1 MSQEQSRSEQRGGS
15 EQRSGLEQ
23 PEIAKALE
31 ELALDEELEGVE
43 RSSDSVD
50 VAIAKGDRAEISA
63 RAAARISQD
72 QTQVKYASWAL
83 ILATGWHFV
92 MGVVSL
98 AEGTV
103 RTSRGMLGMLELLLA
118 VVLLWAAWGGQKADR
133 QVLRVGLFGV
143 AGGALVSLLSWRIL
157 GLGVDV
163 VSWGLVWV
171 GLGALERVLEHAES
185 QKPPDPK
192 VECYHHLVPI
202 LVRLMTAEGDVD
214 RRELQRIKDICDP
227 VDITAYEHD
236 YLAHRAQREQEY
248 TLKDLVVG
256 YLKAAKKVVGLHP
269 RHSLLAASL
278 AVVEADGVI
287 ALGEV
292 RLLREISDLLGY
304 EPEQFERIMR
314 QMRMRIDQMDLS
326 RAAHLLGVS
335 EDATRAEIEQAHR
348 RLLQDFLGVHHGAAF
363 GDKIE
368 EILQKRRDILEQAY
382 MMMIER
388 LPPSAQEPSPTPKH

>member
-1 MSQEQSRSEQRGGS
+1 MSQGQSGSEQRG
-15 EQRSGLEQ
+15 GLEQ

-31 ELALDEELEGVE
+31 ELALDDELEGVGTPK
-43 RSSDSVD
+43 DSVD
-50 VAIAKGDRAEISA
+50 VVMAKGERAEISA
-63 RAAARISQD
+63 RVAARISQD

-98 AEGTV
+98 AEGTAW
-103 RTSRGMLGMLELLLA
+103 TSRGLLGMLELLLA

-133 QVLRVGLFGV
+133 QMLRMGLIGLVGGV
-143 AGGALVSLLSWRIL
+143 LVSVL
-157 GLGVDV
+157 GGRFWWVGVDV
-163 VSWGLVWV
+163 VAWGLVWV

-214 RRELQRIKDICDP
+214 RRELQRIKEICDP
-227 VDITAYEHD
+227 VDITVYEHD

-248 TLKDLVVG
+248 PLGDLVKG
-256 YLKAAKKVVGLHP
+256 YLKAAKKVAGLHP

-314 QMRMRIDQMDLS
+314 QMRMRIEQMDLA

-335 EDATRAEIEQAHR
+335 EEATRAEIEQAHR
-348 RLLQDFLGVHHGAAF
+348 RLLQDFLGVRHGAAF

-388 LPPSAQEPSPTPKH
+388 LPPSAQEPPPTPKH